1 MAYINSSQIKIYP
14 SAYRNG
20 FDPESYL
27 NTEYNLTH
35 TKALSSVIDSFAYEK
50 TETEGGA
57 SVDYIYIYLKGYYFR
72 CSKNNIISL
81 FSPLETTKPIW
92 AQIKIN
98 TESISA
104 GGGVSYTNAKLANL
118 ASDSTQLLDS
128 SDETPKFQGIAFT
141 NAESATAGGYSLKVL
156 EYNNSTTSWV
166 VPSVSKTKLSSS
178 EILNGDA
185 GSQSIDK
192 QFTTQSA
199 SIASANITSAVVGDI
214 SSTGSSSVLSINHK
228 NLTLAGDIALPAN
241 PEGNGTF
248 VYGQTHNSSGTPAIT
263 PTTIKVGTGA
273 NAIPVRDSNGNFN
286 AETATSATT
295 ATNIAG
301 GEVTAIPYQTSA
313 VTTGFIRINEASDRM
328 FLSQVDGET
337 PTFTIIA
344 LDDLP
349 TITNA
354 KLANSKITL
363 WGTDINLGGSISN
376 LGRLDKLK
384 TKEFKAFADTSDD
397 NADANCVAIEWSSD
411 NPLTAMPTLRVKGG
425 NINCNGNI
433 QGATVTTT
441 SDARLK
447 ENVVSYTSEKS
458 ILDLDVKKFDF
469 INGEKNQIGCI
480 AQDLKEICPEIVSE
494 DENGYLSIQ
503 ESKIVYLL
511 LNEVK
516 KLKEEL
522 EKISKN

>member
-35 TKALSSVIDSFAYEK
+35 TKALSSVIDSFAFEK
-50 TETEGGA
+50 SETEGGA
-57 SVDYIYIYLKGYYFR
+57 SVDYIYIYLKGYYFK
-72 CSKNNIISL
+72 CSKNNILSL
-81 FSPLETTKPIW
+81 FSPIDTTKPIW

-104 GGGVSYTNAKLANL
+104 GGGVTYTNAKLANL

-128 SDETPKFQGIAFT
+128 SDATPKFQGIAFT

-156 EYNNSTTSWV
+156 EYNSSTTSWV
-166 VPSVSKTKLSSS
+166 VPAVSKTKLSSS

-214 SSTGSSSVLSINHK
+214 TSAGSTLSINHK
-228 NLTLAGDIALPAN
+228 SLTLLGDINLPAN
-241 PEGNGTF
+241 SETNGTY
-248 VYGQTHNSSGTPAIT
+248 VYGQ
-263 PTTIKVGTGA
+263 IKDNTASPEVTSILVPLGTGA
-273 NAIPVRDSNGNFN
+273 GAITVRDANGKFN
-286 AETATSATT
+286 ADTATLAASATDV
-295 ATNIAG
+295 AG
-301 GEVTAIPYQTSA
+301 GEENTILYQTA
-313 VTTGFIRINEASDRM
+313 AGTTGFITKNEASDKK
-328 FLSQVDGET
+328 FLSQTDGAT
-337 PTFTIIA
+337 PVFSFIGVN
-344 LDDLP
+344 DLP
-349 TITNA
+349 SIP
-354 KLANSKITL
+354 NSKLSNSSISL
-363 WGTDINLGGSISN
+363 WGTSIALGGGISN
-376 LGRLDKLK
+376 THRLSTLK
-384 TKEFKAFADTSDD
+384 TKYFKAFADTEDD
-397 NADANCVAIEWSSD
+397 NADANYVAIEWSS
-411 NPLTAMPTLRVKGG
+411 NESTALPTLRVQGG

-447 ENVVSYTSEKS
+447 ENVISYTPEKS

-522 EKISKN
+522 EKISKK